1 MQVLK
6 ESFKIYCAI
15 NDGIINLVD
24 LFFEMT
30 KHDAVKA
37 LNIYRRAGQQAE
49 NLAEFYEHCKGLE
62 LARNFQFPTLRQPPP
77 TFLATMEEYVK
88 EAPQSGSVPKR
99 LEYTE
104 NEPEE
109 PEEPSEPVEVEKVDD
124 EKTLID
130 VEEETK
136 PEEEVVEPPLVSN
149 DAIGDLLGLNEINP
163 KAAELEESNA
173 MALAIVPPGAD
184 PLSSS
189 KALSELGKPNA
200 TGWELALVTTPSNPT
215 SQPMQSKMGGGFDR
229 LLLDSLYEDDTA
241 RKQIQMQ
248 NAGYGYGATAV
259 HNPFEQQDPFATSN
273 SIAPPTNVQMTMMA
287 QQQQQYQQ
295 QQMMM
300 QQHQQQNQSMIGPCQ
315 YQPQYPQQQM
325 QQVGQ
330 MGPANPFADPFS
342 SFPQS
347 SEPQQGNHMLI

>member
-1 MQVLK
+1 MIMFWFL
-6 ESFKIYCAI
+6 
-15 NDGIINLVD
+15 
-24 LFFEMT
+24 
-30 KHDAVKA
+30 
-37 LNIYRRAGQQAE
+37 GQ
-49 NLAEFYEHCKGLE
+49 
-62 LARNFQFPTLRQPPP
+62 
-77 TFLATMEEYVK
+77 
-88 EAPQSGSVPKR
+88 
-99 LEYTE
+99 
-104 NEPEE
+104 
-109 PEEPSEPVEVEKVDD
+109 
-124 EKTLID
+124 
-130 VEEETK
+130 
-136 PEEEVVEPPLVSN
+136 
-149 DAIGDLLGLNEINP
+149 
-163 KAAELEESNA
+163 
-173 MALAIVPPGAD
+173 
-184 PLSSS
+184 
-189 KALSELGKPNA
+189 
-200 TGWELALVTTPSNPT
+200 
-215 SQPMQSKMGGGFDR
+215 GGGFDR

-287 QQQQQYQQ
+287 QQQQ
-295 QQMMM
+295 MMM

>member
-1 MQVLK
+1 MIMFWFL
-6 ESFKIYCAI
+6 
-15 NDGIINLVD
+15 
-24 LFFEMT
+24 
-30 KHDAVKA
+30 
-37 LNIYRRAGQQAE
+37 GQ
-49 NLAEFYEHCKGLE
+49 
-62 LARNFQFPTLRQPPP
+62 
-77 TFLATMEEYVK
+77 
-88 EAPQSGSVPKR
+88 
-99 LEYTE
+99 
-104 NEPEE
+104 
-109 PEEPSEPVEVEKVDD
+109 
-124 EKTLID
+124 
-130 VEEETK
+130 
-136 PEEEVVEPPLVSN
+136 
-149 DAIGDLLGLNEINP
+149 
-163 KAAELEESNA
+163 
-173 MALAIVPPGAD
+173 
-184 PLSSS
+184 
-189 KALSELGKPNA
+189 
-200 TGWELALVTTPSNPT
+200 
-215 SQPMQSKMGGGFDR
+215 GGGFDR

-273 SIAPPTNVQMTMMA
+273 SIAPPTNVQMTMIA